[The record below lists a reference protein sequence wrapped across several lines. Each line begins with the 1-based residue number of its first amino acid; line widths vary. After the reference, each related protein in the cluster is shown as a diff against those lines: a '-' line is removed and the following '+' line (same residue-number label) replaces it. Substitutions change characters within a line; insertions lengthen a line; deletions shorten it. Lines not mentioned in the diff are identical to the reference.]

1 MGLEVKLN
9 DIQIAMRYIK
19 KAPHGKNIV
28 YLPKSREKPIT
39 TSIVSTGSDAYIRYG
54 NFSHEIIDGK
64 NTYVFPP
71 DKKKVSEIKTFRKG
85 MFLFKMVRDNAK
97 AWLKKHPRFRLPK
110 QYPVNQYK
118 KDYQYLEDKIT
129 ATDLNNAY
137 WTIAVNMGIISKK
150 TYEKGLEDYIGF
162 KTIRLAS
169 LSTLGAGKTYY
180 RIKDGEITDDE
191 VNIGS
196 DKRLAEVYKLIR
208 YTCFRYMND
217 LKVKLG
223 KDFVAYRTDCIYY
236 RDTPENR
243 KMVTDYLKSKSMN
256 FKQLYGD
263 RVQRVKKM
271 PPVQTD
277 GNDEK
282 GVSFAS

>member
-1 MGLEVKLN
+1 
-9 DIQIAMRYIK
+9 MRYLK
-19 KAPHGKNIV
+19 KPPSGSNII
-28 YLPKSREKPIT
+28 YLPKTREKPIT
-39 TSIVSTGSDAYIRYG
+39 NSIVATGSDAYIRYG

-71 DKKKVSEIKTFRKG
+71 DKKKDKEIKTFRKG
-85 MFLFKMVRDNAK
+85 MFLFRMVRDNARK
-97 AWLKKHPRFRLPK
+97 WLKQHPRFRLPRK
-110 QYPVNQYK
+110 NLVNQYNRRYK
-118 KDYQYLEDKIT
+118 YLDDKIT

-137 WTIAVNMGIISKK
+137 WTIAFNLGIISKK
-150 TYEKGLEDYIGF
+150 TYEKGLEDYTGF

-196 DKRLAEVYKLIR
+196 NKRLADMYKLIR
-208 YTCFRYMND
+208 YTCFTYMNE
-217 LKVKLG
+217 LRVMLG

-277 GNDEK
+277 GSDEK